1 MRKLLI
7 GIAASVFIS
16 GTITLAEAAGP
27 DFNSPQTKAYINL
40 AFGGHD
46 AHSTLANGLHY
57 GLRLD
62 RNDLMGRAGV
72 APAISQ
78 VDFNA
83 NGFNDMSVNGVPFL
97 HRSLQLNEDGQTTS
111 FTVFDWGLLAA
122 GVAGLGFAIY
132 EVTKSK
138 ESPDPKTTTVNTTD
152 ANGNPLTVVV
162 TTVNG
167 VVTSVVNTVTGLGIP
182 LDTVTAPV
190 TAAICS
196 ATTVLGGLL
205 CPTFS
210 SSSDRAL
217 SSALNER
224 DTQHLE
230 WLNSDNGH
238 MGDLYAIQ

>member
-1 MRKLLI
+1 MRKLLV

-27 DFNSPQTKAYINL
+27 DFSNPQTRAYVNL
-40 AFGGHD
+40 AFGGSD
-46 AHSTLANGLHY
+46 AHSSLANGLHY

-62 RNDLMGRAGV
+62 RNDALGRSGL

-78 VDFNA
+78 LDFNA
-83 NGFNDMSVNGVPFL
+83 SGFSDMSVNGVPFL
-97 HRSLQLNEDGQTTS
+97 SRSLQLNEDGQSTS

-122 GVAGLGFAIY
+122 GVAGLGFAVY

-138 ESPDPKTTTVNTTD
+138 ESPDPVTKTTTVSTP
-152 ANGNPLTVVV
+152 NGNVVV

-167 VVTSVVNTVTGLGIP
+167 IVTTVVDTVTGLGIP
-182 LDTVTAPV
+182 LSTVTAPV

-210 SSSDRAL
+210 SSNDRAL
-217 SSALNER
+217 SSTLDER
-224 DTQHLE
+224 ETRKHLE